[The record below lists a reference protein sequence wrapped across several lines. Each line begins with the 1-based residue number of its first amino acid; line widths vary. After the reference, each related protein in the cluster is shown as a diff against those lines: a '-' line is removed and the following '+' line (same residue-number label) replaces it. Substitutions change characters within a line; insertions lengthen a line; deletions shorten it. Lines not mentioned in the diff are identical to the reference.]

1 MDDNTVAAL
10 NQGGIAD
17 IITIGRKSG
26 QPRRTE
32 IYFHQLDDKFYVSG
46 TAEPRDWVANLNA
59 DPHFVLHLKRC
70 LSANVSATARHV
82 TKIAERRRIIRRIL
96 TAGSEQDAD
105 TITPEMDDVA
115 TNGLLIEFTVT

>member
-1 MDDNTVAAL
+1 MDYNTVAAL

-32 IYFHQLDDKFYVSG
+32 IYFHQLDGKFYVSG
-46 TAEPRDWVANLNA
+46 TARPRDWVANLNA
-59 DPHFVLHLKRC
+59 DPHFVLHLKRG
-70 LSANVSATARHV
+70 LSANVSATVRHV
-82 TKIAERRRIIRRIL
+82 TKIAERRRIIRRLL